1 MLSICRVAS
10 FDVCLEEYIAISI
23 AIIENNKDNKDE
35 YSFSMFIRFP
45 INDMLY
51 DFSDKDTKENKEHS
65 AQFKHHHQLKTT
77 DTYLLPYL
85 ADPKN
90 NDQKKALTYKRSG
103 GGK

>member
-23 AIIENNKDNKDE
+23 AIIENNNDNKDE

-65 AQFKHHHQLKTT
+65 AQFKHHRQLKTT
-77 DTYLLPYL
+77 DTYLLTCL
-85 ADPKN
+85 ADRKIMTRKQP
-90 NDQKKALTYKRSG
+90 
-103 GGK
+103 